1 MISKALMTM
10 IRKFLLA
17 TLIILSACSPL
28 KTYRNLPEVKAWEN
42 DIRKFEQLDV
52 EKSYPSDAVLFAGS
66 SSIKLWDDIGKDMQ
80 PYNVIQ
86 RGYGGAKL
94 SDFAVYADRI
104 IYPHPCSA
112 IVIFIANDIS
122 GSDSDKTPA
131 EVAELFRK
139 TLYIIRRKYKDTPVF
154 WIAITPTAARWH
166 VWPEIRE
173 ANQQIQKICNNHHNT
188 YFISTEQAFLTREG
202 LPRTELFRDDKLHLN
217 TDGYRVWAGIIKNE
231 LYKVLGR

>member
-1 MISKALMTM
+1 MISKTLKTM

-42 DIRKFEQLDV
+42 EIRKFEQLDV

-66 SSIKLWDDIGKDMQ
+66 SSIKLWDDIGRDMQ

-131 EVAELFRK
+131 EVAQLFRK

-173 ANQQIQKICNNHHNT
+173 ANQQIQRICKNHHNT

-217 TDGYRVWAGIIKNE
+217 TDGYRVWAGIIRNE